1 MTFCIR
7 LVARYVALYSD
18 QEEIDRNNLGVGYD
32 FFGENI
38 FYCIN
43 TDSIGLFDGNI
54 AYTYNV
60 FKSRTAIDKRLFS
73 FSFWRKFFT

>member
-32 FFGENI
+32 FFWENI

-54 AYTYNV
+54 AYT
-60 FKSRTAIDKRLFS
+60 
-73 FSFWRKFFT
+73 